1 MFDNSECYWHQ
12 TTVVFILQSPM
23 FVSSAKKKEKTE
35 KTTPKRKKCNPY
47 LVSIVNNELD
57 RSNGLSRIKRLALE
71 GQEQATVRA
80 QSFV

>member
-1 MFDNSECYWHQ
+1 MNYFLPKTMFDNSECYWHQ

-57 RSNGLSRIKRLALE
+57 PKPVWSIS
-71 GQEQATVRA
+71 QED
-80 QSFV
+80 